1 MTDKMQ
7 ETRPTRQ
14 RQNVNL
20 LNALNVPDFENLPPP
35 EIANGINEALLE
47 PLRQFQPLNREPGV
61 YPLPLEDNPVF
72 LEVTPERVY
81 GNLVHLNKHKA
92 PGPDGLSNWFLKE
105 YAELL
110 DQPIADIL
118 NSSYKEQKLP
128 SVWKHADVTPFPKV
142 KQVVDPKKQLRPIS
156 LTASLSK
163 IAEDFVVSDYVRPAL
178 ERIADSNQFGTVS
191 GSSTVLALLSMI
203 HEWLQATD
211 GNSASVRVF
220 LFDYRKAFDFID
232 HGTLAA
238 KLKEVEIPNS
248 IVNWILDFLSDR
260 SQRVKLSRECLSAWG
275 AVPASVPQ
283 GTKLGPW
290 LFLLMINDLVTPSAL
305 FGMWK
310 YVDDTTLSEKVPK
323 GQQSRAQVA
332 VDHVTNWS
340 AENLFQLNLEKTKEL
355 TISFRRSPEHFDPV
369 TVDGIQIQATTSSK
383 LLGLTINNTLTWNDH
398 VDSLIKKAA
407 TKTYFLVQL
416 KRARIPAE
424 DLVAYYCA
432 CIRSSLDYACP
443 VFHFSLPQ
451 YLQSELESVQKRA
464 LACIFPGMPYREA
477 LERACLTSIREHH
490 EDITKSLF
498 RSISENQD
506 SKLHHLIPEAYNPHY
521 SLRCPRTYNV
531 PAAKTKRFANSFFV
545 KCAAETNSS
554 LR

>member
-1 MTDKMQ
+1 M
-7 ETRPTRQ
+7 
-14 RQNVNL
+14 
-20 LNALNVPDFENLPPP
+20 
-35 EIANGINEALLE
+35 
-47 PLRQFQPLNREPGV
+47 
-61 YPLPLEDNPVF
+61 
-72 LEVTPERVY
+72 
-81 GNLVHLNKHKA
+81 
-92 PGPDGLSNWFLKE
+92 
-105 YAELL
+105 
-110 DQPIADIL
+110 
-118 NSSYKEQKLP
+118 
-128 SVWKHADVTPFPKV
+128 
-142 KQVVDPKKQLRPIS
+142 
-156 LTASLSK
+156 
-163 IAEDFVVSDYVRPAL
+163 
-178 ERIADSNQFGTVS
+178 
-191 GSSTVLALLSMI
+191 
-203 HEWLQATD
+203 
-211 GNSASVRVF
+211 RVF

-248 IVNWILDFLSDR
+248 IVNWILDFLSYR
-260 SQRVKLSRECLSAWG
+260 SQRVKLSRECLSEWG
-275 AVPASVPQ
+275 AVPAGVPQ

-290 LFLLMINDLVTPSAL
+290 LFLLMINDLLTPSAL

-323 GQQSRAQVA
+323 GQQSRAQEA
-332 VDHVTNWS
+332 VDHVSNWS

-383 LLGLTINNTLTWNDH
+383 LLGLIINNTLTWNDH

-407 TKTYFLVQL
+407 GKIYVLVQL
-416 KRARIPAE
+416 KRACVPAE
-424 DLVAYYCA
+424 DLVSYYCA

-464 LACIFPGMPYREA
+464 LACIFPRMPYREA

-506 SKLHHLIPEAYNPHY
+506 SKLHHLIPGAYSPHY
-521 SLRCPRTYNV
+521 NFRRQRTYNV

-545 KCAAETNSS
+545 KCAAVTNSS